1 MSRVRPG
8 IAGAGLAHWWR
19 MHRAEVFR
27 DIVIGA
33 FLAGLAWG
41 ATAWLDRQSSER
53 QEALTTTLA
62 DRSEIAENL
71 RFVRQTVIDGSELK
85 PFAGLDLR
93 RAHLRG
99 LNLACRQPAGR
110 DCADFADAILMGAN
124 LWRANLSGAAMN
136 RTDLRNALLS
146 FALFN
151 GASLPN
157 AELQGATLFMT
168 EFQNAD
174 LRAAN
179 LSSVACG
186 VKNGERPQPCTTVQ
200 FQRAQLSGANL
211 RDADLRN
218 GDFSGAQLAGADL
231 RGADLEGADL
241 SGACWDATTLWD
253 EEGRTQTQAQVNDAC
268 PDAVPTAQP

>member
-1 MSRVRPG
+1 MSRVGPAV
-8 IAGAGLAHWWR
+8 AGEGFAQWWR
-19 MHRAEVFR
+19 THRTEILR
-27 DIVIGA
+27 DIVIGT

-41 ATAWLDRQSSER
+41 ATAWLDQQSSAR

-62 DRSEIAENL
+62 DRSEITENL
-71 RFVRQTVIDGSELK
+71 RFVRQAVIDGSELK

-99 LNLACRQPAGR
+99 LNLACREPAGR
-110 DCADFADAILMGAN
+110 DCADFADAILVGAN
-124 LWRANLSGAAMN
+124 LWRADLSGAAMN
-136 RTDLRNALLS
+136 RTDLRKALLS

-151 GASLPN
+151 GASLPH
-157 AELQGATLFMT
+157 AELQGATLFKT
-168 EFQNAD
+168 DFRDAD

-186 VKNGERPQPCTTVQ
+186 VTNGARPQPCTSVQ

-218 GDFSGAQLAGADL
+218 GDFWGAQLSGADL
-231 RGADLEGADL
+231 RGADLDGADL
-241 SGACWDATTLWD
+241 SAACWDATTSWD
-253 EEGRTQTQAQVNDAC
+253 EEGPTQAQVQANDAC
-268 PDAVPTAQP
+268 PDAVPAAQP